1 MNVQSLP
8 MVSVCILTKNPGAIF
23 KLVLPAVLN
32 QKTDFSYEVIV
43 VDSGSTDGTL
53 DFINDLKSERIKLLS
68 IKPTD
73 FGHGKTRNYAVSK
86 SSGEFVAMITHDALP
101 KNDYWLQGMIAPFF
115 EDEAI
120 AGVFGRHDAYE
131 SASPFTKR
139 DIGLHFD
146 NFNAGQKIVWL
157 DDKERYAKDVGYRQ
171 WLHYFSDNNAA
182 LRKSVWEKI
191 PYPEVDFAEDQL
203 WAKEIIEKG
212 YKKAYADDA
221 IVYHSHNYSLG
232 QTFRRSYDE
241 SRALKKLFGYNI
253 CPSVLNVFY
262 QTQACSRRDVKYLKT
277 SLHCY
282 SLKSTLNIIA
292 MHFLKQSG
300 YYLGNNFTTNKT
312 IFRLVSLDNSI
323 KRK

>member
-1 MNVQSLP
+1 MSQTLLP
-8 MVSVCILTKNPGAIF
+8 LVSVCILTKNPGDIF
-23 KLVLPAVLN
+23 RSVLPSVLD
-32 QKTDFSYEVIV
+32 QKTDFSYEVII
-43 VDSGSTDGTL
+43 VDSGSSDGTIE
-53 DFINDLKSERIKLLS
+53 FINGLKSTAVKLLS
-68 IKPTD
+68 IKPAE
-73 FGHGKTRNYAVSK
+73 FGHGKTRNYAVSQ
-86 SSGEFVAMITHDALP
+86 SSGEYVVMITHDALP
-101 KNDYWLQGMIAPFF
+101 KNDQWLQGMIAPFF

-139 DIGLHFD
+139 DIKLHFD
-146 NFNAGQKIVWL
+146 NFNNDQKIVWL
-157 DDKERYAKDVGYRQ
+157 ADKERYASDVGYRQ

-182 LRKSVWEKI
+182 LRKSVWQSI

-203 WAKEIIEKG
+203 WAKEIMEKG

-253 CPSVLNVFY
+253 CPSLLNVFY
-262 QTQACSRRDVKYLKT
+262 QTQACTRRDIKYLKHACNH
-277 SLHCY
+277 S
-282 SLKSTLNIIA
+282 SVKSSLNIVA
-292 MHFLKQSG
+292 MHFLKQLG
-300 YYLGNNFTTNKT
+300 YYLGNNFTNNKT

>member
-1 MNVQSLP
+1 MNDQSLP
-8 MVSVCILTKNPGAIF
+8 LVSVCILTKNPGAIF
-23 KLVLPAVLN
+23 RSVLPAVLN

-43 VDSGSTDGTL
+43 IDSGSSDGTL
-53 DFINDLKSERIKLLS
+53 DFIRDLKSTKIKLLS
-68 IKPTD
+68 IKPAD
-73 FGHGKTRNYAVSK
+73 FGHGKTRNYAVSE

-146 NFNAGQKIVWL
+146 NFNAGKKIVWL
-157 DDKERYAKDVGYRQ
+157 DDKDRYSKDVGYRQ

-182 LRKSVWEKI
+182 LRKTVWQKI
-191 PYPEVDFAEDQL
+191 PYPDVDFAEDQL

-241 SRALKKLFGYNI
+241 SRALKKLFDYNI
-253 CPSVLNVFY
+253 CPSILNVLY
-262 QTQACSRRDVKYLKT
+262 QTQACSRRDINYLKG
-277 SLHCY
+277 SLND
-282 SLKSTLNIIA
+282 SGFKSKLNIIA

-300 YYLGNNFTTNKT
+300 YYLGNNFTNNKM
-312 IFRLVSLDNSI
+312 IFRMVSLDNSI